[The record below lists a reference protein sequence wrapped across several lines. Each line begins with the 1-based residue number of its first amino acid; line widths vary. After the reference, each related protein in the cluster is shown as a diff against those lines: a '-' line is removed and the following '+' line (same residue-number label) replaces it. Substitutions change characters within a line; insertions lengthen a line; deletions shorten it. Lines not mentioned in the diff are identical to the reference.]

1 MGIAVIIPS
10 VSFADKNIG
19 RVTLAEQVLLESLS
33 IVGPSS
39 VAGTTDAA
47 EYTVDY
53 NPIETSQRGVVW
65 SVESG
70 GAYATIDADTGV
82 LTILSAASSAQSV
95 TIRATSTE
103 NPTIYD
109 EKTISVLYHTALV
122 DRTDYILLSA
132 SGFYETTGI
141 IIPVGGKVLAYFSP
155 SVLYQ
160 MAVLGYALNS
170 ASTDDYIIIGLNKI
184 GTVFNIYGAL
194 QGKTF
199 ASSDAPIAN
208 TKYLVEMSGGEIS
221 CSPSVGNFTEGTV
234 TYNENK
240 AIGIGAQWNGTSSFK
255 KFQGKL
261 YGVEIYDENNAL
273 IHCLLPQ
280 PDTSLLDTMTGTS
293 YSLNGSGTYG
303 TD

>member
-70 GAYATIDADTGV
+70 GTYATIDADTGV

-103 NPTIYD
+103 NPSIYD
-109 EKTISVLYHTALV
+109 EKTISVLYHTALA
-122 DRTDYILLSA
+122 DRTNYILLSA
-132 SGFYETTGI
+132 AGSYGLSDVF
-141 IIPVGGKVLAYFSP
+141 IPEGGKVLVSMSF
-155 SVLYQ
+155 SVLYT
-160 MAVLGYALNS
+160 MAALGYVVD
-170 ASTDDYIIIGLNKI
+170 STGTDNIVIIGMTKANNVSRVVGGLH
-184 GTVFNIYGAL
+184 
-194 QGKTF
+194 GKTF
-199 ASSDAPIAN
+199 ESSDAPITN
-208 TKYLVEMSGGEIS
+208 TKYLVEMSGSAMS
-221 CSPSVGNFTEGTV
+221 CTPSVGNFTEDSV

-240 AIGIGAQWNGTSSFK
+240 AIAIGAAWNGSSNYK
-255 KFQGKL
+255 KFQGKI
-261 YGVEIYDENNAL
+261 YGVEIYDSNNQL
-273 IHCLLPQ
+273 LHCLLPQ